1 MPKLWYRHAALNSSG
16 KSIRRPSVGLA
27 VLLSTLVLAS
37 VAAADRIGQLQQQGS
52 ELVSAEHA
60 ALLDLYVLDSRLDRA
75 RADFTAVE
83 TRVAALE
90 RERRQ
95 VRLELRA
102 ARRTLMVAQL
112 QLGGQLRV
120 LYEHEEPDV
129 FAVILGASSLDELI
143 TGLDGIS
150 RAAGATNAV
159 IDQTRAA
166 RAEVSRVSRALAER
180 RRRLERLQSAAR
192 ARAQELE
199 RAQAERQRYLATLR
213 EERRLN
219 TAQIATA
226 ESQARAA
233 QASSQLATLA
243 AQTAGSVA
251 SLTAQPL
258 VPQAE
263 DPAVRPATGQRLTVL
278 ATAYSL
284 PGSTASGLPVG
295 PGIVAVDPT
304 VIPLGTRMTIPGYGE
319 GVAADTGTAIKGLR
333 IDVWFPTLAQAR
345 AWGLRSVTITLH

>member
-1 MPKLWYRHAALNSSG
+1 LNTAG
-16 KSIRRPSVGLA
+16 KSVVRPGVALA
-27 VLLSTLVLAS
+27 VLLSSLLLVS
-37 VAAADRIGQLQQQGS
+37 VAAADRVGGLRQQGS
-52 ELVSAEHA
+52 DLASGERAV
-60 ALLDLYVLDSRLDRA
+60 LLDLYVLDSRLSRA
-75 RADFTAVE
+75 RTDIASVDA
-83 TRVAALE
+83 RLAALQ

-95 VRLELRA
+95 ARLELSA
-102 ARRTLMVAQL
+102 ARRTLAVAQRR
-112 QLGGQLRV
+112 LGGQLRV
-120 LYEHEEPDV
+120 LYEHDEPDV
-129 FAVILGASSLDELI
+129 FAVILGASSFDELL
-143 TGLDGIS
+143 TGLDGLS

-159 IDQTRAA
+159 IDQARSA
-166 RAEVSRVSRALAER
+166 RAEVSRASRALAER
-180 RRRLERLQSAAR
+180 HRALGRLESAAR

-199 RAQAERQRYLATLR
+199 GAQAERREYLARLR
-213 EERRLN
+213 EQRRLN
-219 TAQIATA
+219 AAQIAAA

-233 QASSQLATLA
+233 QASSRTATLA
-243 AQTAGSVA
+243 AETAGSVV

-258 VPQAE
+258 VPQSE
-263 DPAVRPATGQRLTVL
+263 SPAVRRAAGQRLTVL

-319 GVAADTGTAIKGLR
+319 GVAADTGTAVKGLR